1 MKDQKSTLSLLK
13 MTTLPVLLTMTAVVI
28 LGLLAFLLNST
39 PALGM

>member
-39 PALGM
+39 PVLGM